1 MLRILSLA
9 AVATVAL
16 ADGTWGPADTA
27 HALDGV
33 IGAVE
38 KIVHLPHLSAAQL
51 EEAKKIAVD
60 IKVDVEAVESGK
72 LTKEQAH
79 EKVGEGMK
87 ELAAFAAKLQKSG
100 ASGLSE
106 RKAALEKQLHEKQA
120 ALEKLEKQMK
130 LLKLQKML
138 AEKKLALQNLLASK
152 AAGQDRSAAEEAK
165 ATAAVVT
172 QLHALKDLKGA
183 DAVKALKSVQ
193 QQEKAIGERI
203 ARLDAGQKKSEAMM
217 TAAVQGELKAGG
229 SSEDALEKGKKMI
242 QGLKKREKRQFL
254 KMRAGQQ
261 MQLEGLKEVEA
272 SLKGH
277 DGAALQKSLQK
288 LDQLSKST
296 QAKSG
301 KFLY

>member
-1 MLRILSLA
+1 MFRILSLA
-9 AVATVAL
+9 AVATMAL

-38 KIVHLPHLSAAQL
+38 KIVHLPHLSATQL
-51 EEAKKIAVD
+51 EQAKKIAAD

-87 ELAAFAAKLQKSG
+87 ELAAFAAKLQKTGS
-100 ASGLSE
+100 LSE
-106 RKAALEKQLHEKQA
+106 RKAELEKQLHEKEA
-120 ALEKLEKQMK
+120 ALTKLEKQMK
-130 LLKLQKML
+130 LLKLKKLL

-152 AAGQDRSAAEEAK
+152 AAGQDRSAAEDAK
-165 ATAAVVT
+165 ATTAVVT
-172 QLHALKDLKGA
+172 QLHGLKDLKGV
-183 DAVKALKSVQ
+183 DAMKALQTVQ
-193 QQEKAIGERI
+193 QQEKAVGERL

-229 SSEDALEKGKKMI
+229 SSKDALEKGNKMI
-242 QGLKKREKRQFL
+242 QALEKREKRKFA
-254 KMRAGQQ
+254 KVRAGQQ
-261 MQLEGLKEVEA
+261 IVLEGLKEAEA

-277 DGAALQKSLQK
+277 DSAGLQKSLQK

>member
-16 ADGTWGPADTA
+16 ADSTWGPADTA

-38 KIVHLPHLSAAQL
+38 KIVHLPHLSATQL

-79 EKVGEGMK
+79 VKVGEGMQ
-87 ELAAFAAKLQKSG
+87 ELAAFAAKLQNSG
-100 ASGLSE
+100 GLSE
-106 RKAALEKQLHEKQA
+106 RRAQLEKQLHEKEA
-120 ALEKLEKQMK
+120 ALAKLEKQMK
-130 LLKLQKML
+130 LLKLKKLL
-138 AEKKLALQNLLASK
+138 AEKKLAMQNLLAAK
-152 AAGQDRSAAEEAK
+152 AAGQDRSAAEDAK

-172 QLHALKDLKGA
+172 QLHGLKDLKGA
-183 DAVKALKSVQ
+183 DAMKALQTVQ
-193 QQEKAIGERI
+193 QQEKALGERL
-203 ARLDAGQKKSEAMM
+203 ARLDAGQKKSEDMMASAM
-217 TAAVQGELKAGG
+217 QGELKSAASGQ
-229 SSEDALEKGKKMI
+229 DALEKGKKMI
-242 QGLKKREKRQFL
+242 QELEKREKRKFA
-254 KMRAGQQ
+254 KVRAGQQ
-261 MQLEGLKEVEA
+261 IELEGLKEVEA
-272 SLKGH
+272 SLKSH
-277 DGAALQKSLQK
+277 DGAGLQKSLQK

>member
-9 AVATVAL
+9 AVATVTL
-16 ADGTWGPADTA
+16 ADSTWGPADTA
-27 HALDGV
+27 HTLDGV

-38 KIVHLPHLSAAQL
+38 KIVHLPHLSATQL

-79 EKVGEGMK
+79 VKVGEGMK
-87 ELAAFAAKLQKSG
+87 ELAAFAAKLQMSG
-100 ASGLSE
+100 GLSE
-106 RKAALEKQLHEKQA
+106 RRAQLEKQLHEKEA
-120 ALEKLEKQMK
+120 ALAKLEKQMK
-130 LLKLQKML
+130 LLKLKKLL
-138 AEKKLALQNLLASK
+138 AEKRLTMQNLLAAK
-152 AAGQDRSAAEEAK
+152 AAGQDRSAADDAK

-172 QLHALKDLKGA
+172 QLHGLKDLKGA
-183 DAVKALKSVQ
+183 DAMRALQTVQ
-193 QQEKAIGERI
+193 QQEKAVGKRL
-203 ARLDAGQKKSEAMM
+203 ARLDAGQKKSEDMM
-217 TAAVQGELKAGG
+217 TAAMQGELKSAASGK
-229 SSEDALEKGKKMI
+229 DALEKGKKMV
-242 QGLKKREKRQFL
+242 QELEKREERKFA
-254 KMRAGQQ
+254 KVRAGQQ
-261 MQLEGLKEVEA
+261 IELEGLKEVEA

-277 DGAALQKSLQK
+277 DGAGLQKSLQK

>member
-1 MLRILSLA
+1 MLRILSLV

-38 KIVHLPHLSAAQL
+38 KIVHLPHLSATQL
-51 EEAKKIAVD
+51 EQAKKIAAD

-100 ASGLSE
+100 GLSE
-106 RKAALEKQLHEKQA
+106 RKAALEKQLHEKEA
-120 ALEKLEKQMK
+120 ALAKLEKQMK
-130 LLKLQKML
+130 LLKLKKML

-152 AAGQDRSAAEEAK
+152 AAGQDRSAAEDAK

-172 QLHALKDLKGA
+172 QLHGLKDLKGV
-183 DAVKALKSVQ
+183 DAMRALQTVQ
-193 QQEKAIGERI
+193 QQEKAVGERL

-217 TAAVQGELKAGG
+217 TAAVQGELTAGG
-229 SSEDALEKGKKMI
+229 SSKDALEKGKKMI
-242 QGLKKREKRQFL
+242 QALEKREKRKFA
-254 KMRAGQQ
+254 KVRAGQQ
-261 MQLEGLKEVEA
+261 IELEGLKEAEA

>member
-9 AVATVAL
+9 AVATVTL
-16 ADGTWGPADTA
+16 ADSTWGPADTA

-38 KIVHLPHLSAAQL
+38 KIVHLPHLSATQL

-79 EKVGEGMK
+79 VKVGEGMK
-87 ELAAFAAKLQKSG
+87 ELAAFAAKLQMSG
-100 ASGLSE
+100 GLSE
-106 RKAALEKQLHEKQA
+106 RRAQLEKQLHEKEA
-120 ALEKLEKQMK
+120 ALAKLEKQMK
-130 LLKLQKML
+130 LLKLKKLL
-138 AEKKLALQNLLASK
+138 AEKRLTMQNLLAAK
-152 AAGQDRSAAEEAK
+152 AAGQDRSAADDAK

-172 QLHALKDLKGA
+172 QLHGLKDLKGA
-183 DAVKALKSVQ
+183 DAMRALQTVQ
-193 QQEKAIGERI
+193 QQEKAVGKRL
-203 ARLDAGQKKSEAMM
+203 ARLDAGQKKSEDMM
-217 TAAVQGELKAGG
+217 TAAMQGELKSAASGK
-229 SSEDALEKGKKMI
+229 DALEKGKKMV
-242 QGLKKREKRQFL
+242 QELEKREERKFA
-254 KMRAGQQ
+254 KVRAGQQ
-261 MQLEGLKEVEA
+261 IELEGLKEVEA

-277 DGAALQKSLQK
+277 DGAGLQKSLQK

-296 QAKSG
+296 KAKSG

>member
-38 KIVHLPHLSAAQL
+38 KIVHLPHLSATQL
-51 EEAKKIAVD
+51 EQAKKIAAD

-87 ELAAFAAKLQKSG
+87 ELAAFAAKLQKTGS
-100 ASGLSE
+100 LSE
-106 RKAALEKQLHEKQA
+106 RKAELEKQLHEKEA
-120 ALEKLEKQMK
+120 ALAKLEKQMK
-130 LLKLQKML
+130 LLKLKKLL

-152 AAGQDRSAAEEAK
+152 AAGQDRSAAEDAK

-172 QLHALKDLKGA
+172 QLHGLKDLKGV
-183 DAVKALKSVQ
+183 DAMKALQTVQ
-193 QQEKAIGERI
+193 QQEKAVGERL

-217 TAAVQGELKAGG
+217 TAAVQDELKAG
-229 SSEDALEKGKKMI
+229 SSGKDALEKGKKMI
-242 QGLKKREKRQFL
+242 QALEKREKRKFA
-254 KMRAGQQ
+254 KVRAGQQ
-261 MQLEGLKEVEA
+261 IELEGLKEAEA

-277 DGAALQKSLQK
+277 DSAGLQKSLQK

>member
-9 AVATVAL
+9 AVATVTL
-16 ADGTWGPADTA
+16 ADSTWGPADTA

-38 KIVHLPHLSAAQL
+38 KIVHLPHLSATQL

-79 EKVGEGMK
+79 VKVGEGMK
-87 ELAAFAAKLQKSG
+87 ELAAFAVKLQKSG
-100 ASGLSE
+100 GLSE
-106 RKAALEKQLHEKQA
+106 RRVQLEKQLHEKEA
-120 ALEKLEKQMK
+120 ALAKLEKQMK
-130 LLKLQKML
+130 LLKLKKLL
-138 AEKKLALQNLLASK
+138 AEKRLAMQNLLAAK
-152 AAGQDRSAAEEAK
+152 AAGQDRSAADDAK

-172 QLHALKDLKGA
+172 QLHGLKDLKGA
-183 DAVKALKSVQ
+183 DAMRALQTVQ
-193 QQEKAIGERI
+193 QQEKAVGKRL
-203 ARLDAGQKKSEAMM
+203 ARLDAGQKKSEDMM
-217 TAAVQGELKAGG
+217 TAAMQGELKSAASGK
-229 SSEDALEKGKKMI
+229 DALEKGKKMV
-242 QGLKKREKRQFL
+242 QELEKREERKFA
-254 KMRAGQQ
+254 KVRAGQQ
-261 MQLEGLKEVEA
+261 IELEGLKEVEA

-277 DGAALQKSLQK
+277 DGAGLQKSLQK

>member
-9 AVATVAL
+9 AVATVTL
-16 ADGTWGPADTA
+16 ADSTWGPADTA

-38 KIVHLPHLSAAQL
+38 KIVHLPHLSATQL

-79 EKVGEGMK
+79 VKVGEGMK
-87 ELAAFAAKLQKSG
+87 ELAAFAAKLQMSG
-100 ASGLSE
+100 GLSE
-106 RKAALEKQLHEKQA
+106 RRAQLEKQLHEKEA
-120 ALEKLEKQMK
+120 ALAKLEKQMK
-130 LLKLQKML
+130 LLKLKKLL
-138 AEKKLALQNLLASK
+138 AEKRLTMQNLLAAK
-152 AAGQDRSAAEEAK
+152 AAGQDRSAADDAK

-172 QLHALKDLKGA
+172 QLHGLKDLKGA
-183 DAVKALKSVQ
+183 DAMRALQTVQ
-193 QQEKAIGERI
+193 QQEKAVGKRL
-203 ARLDAGQKKSEAMM
+203 ARLDAGQKKSEDMM
-217 TAAVQGELKAGG
+217 TAAMQGELKSAASGK
-229 SSEDALEKGKKMI
+229 DALEKGKKMV
-242 QGLKKREKRQFL
+242 QELEKREERKFA
-254 KMRAGQQ
+254 KVRAGQQ
-261 MQLEGLKEVEA
+261 IELEGLKEVEA

-277 DGAALQKSLQK
+277 DGAGLQKSLQK

>member
-1 MLRILSLA
+1 MLRVLSLA
-9 AVATVAL
+9 VVATVAL
-16 ADGTWGPADTA
+16 ADGTWGPADTV

-38 KIVHLPHLSAAQL
+38 KIVHLPHLSATQL

-79 EKVGEGMK
+79 VKVGEGMK
-87 ELAAFAAKLQKSG
+87 ELAAFAAKLQMSG
-100 ASGLSE
+100 GLSE
-106 RKAALEKQLHEKQA
+106 RRAQLEKQLHEKEA
-120 ALEKLEKQMK
+120 ALAKLEKQMK
-130 LLKLQKML
+130 LLKLKKLL
-138 AEKKLALQNLLASK
+138 AEKRLAMQNLLAAK
-152 AAGQDRSAAEEAK
+152 AAGQDRSAADDAK

-172 QLHALKDLKGA
+172 QLHGLKDLKGA
-183 DAVKALKSVQ
+183 DAMRALQTVQ
-193 QQEKAIGERI
+193 QQEKAVGKRL
-203 ARLDAGQKKSEAMM
+203 ARLDAGQKKSEDMM
-217 TAAVQGELKAGG
+217 TAAMQGELKSAASGK
-229 SSEDALEKGKKMI
+229 DALEKGKKMV
-242 QGLKKREKRQFL
+242 QELEKREERKFA
-254 KMRAGQQ
+254 KVRAGQQ
-261 MQLEGLKEVEA
+261 IELEGLKEVEA

-277 DGAALQKSLQK
+277 DGAGLQKSLQK

>member
-16 ADGTWGPADTA
+16 ADSTWGPADTA

-38 KIVHLPHLSAAQL
+38 KIVHLPHLSATQL

-79 EKVGEGMK
+79 VKVGEGMK

-100 ASGLSE
+100 GLSE
-106 RKAALEKQLHEKQA
+106 RRAQLEKQLHEKEA
-120 ALEKLEKQMK
+120 ALAKLEKQMK
-130 LLKLQKML
+130 LLKLKKLL
-138 AEKKLALQNLLASK
+138 AEKRLAMQNLLAAK
-152 AAGQDRSAAEEAK
+152 AAGQDRSAADDAK

-172 QLHALKDLKGA
+172 QLHGLKDLKGA
-183 DAVKALKSVQ
+183 DAMRALQTVQ
-193 QQEKAIGERI
+193 QQEKAVGERL

-217 TAAVQGELKAGG
+217 TAAMQGELKSPASGK
-229 SSEDALEKGKKMI
+229 DALEKGKKMI
-242 QGLKKREKRQFL
+242 QELEKREERKFA
-254 KMRAGQQ
+254 KVRAVQQ
-261 MQLEGLKEVEA
+261 IELEGLKEVEA

-277 DGAALQKSLQK
+277 DGAGLQKSLQK

-296 QAKSG
+296 KAKSG

>member
-9 AVATVAL
+9 AVATVTL
-16 ADGTWGPADTA
+16 ADSTWGPADTA

-38 KIVHLPHLSAAQL
+38 KIVHLPHLSATQL

-79 EKVGEGMK
+79 VKVGEGMK

-100 ASGLSE
+100 GLSE
-106 RKAALEKQLHEKQA
+106 RRAQLEKQLHEKEA
-120 ALEKLEKQMK
+120 ALAKLEKQMK
-130 LLKLQKML
+130 LLKLKKLL
-138 AEKKLALQNLLASK
+138 AEKRLTMQNLLAAK
-152 AAGQDRSAAEEAK
+152 AAGQDRSAADDAK

-172 QLHALKDLKGA
+172 QLHGLKDLKGA
-183 DAVKALKSVQ
+183 DAMRALQTVQ
-193 QQEKAIGERI
+193 QQEKAVGKRL
-203 ARLDAGQKKSEAMM
+203 ARLDAGQKKSEDMM
-217 TAAVQGELKAGG
+217 TAAMQGELKSAASGK
-229 SSEDALEKGKKMI
+229 DALEKGKKMV
-242 QGLKKREKRQFL
+242 QELEKREERKFA
-254 KMRAGQQ
+254 KVRAGQQ
-261 MQLEGLKEVEA
+261 IELEGLKEVEA

-277 DGAALQKSLQK
+277 DGAGLQKSLQK

>member
-9 AVATVAL
+9 AVATVTL
-16 ADGTWGPADTA
+16 ADSTWGPADTA

-38 KIVHLPHLSAAQL
+38 KIVHLPHLSATQL

-79 EKVGEGMK
+79 VKVGEGMK
-87 ELAAFAAKLQKSG
+87 ELAAFAAKLQMSG
-100 ASGLSE
+100 GLSE
-106 RKAALEKQLHEKQA
+106 RRAQLEKQLHEKEA
-120 ALEKLEKQMK
+120 ALAKLEKQMK
-130 LLKLQKML
+130 LLKLKKLL
-138 AEKKLALQNLLASK
+138 AEKRLAMQNLLAAK
-152 AAGQDRSAAEEAK
+152 AAGQDRSAADDAK

-172 QLHALKDLKGA
+172 QLHGLKDLKGA
-183 DAVKALKSVQ
+183 DAMRALQTVQ
-193 QQEKAIGERI
+193 QQEKAVGKRL
-203 ARLDAGQKKSEAMM
+203 ARLDAGQKKSEDMM
-217 TAAVQGELKAGG
+217 TAAMQGELKSAASGK
-229 SSEDALEKGKKMI
+229 DALEKGKKMV
-242 QGLKKREKRQFL
+242 QELEKREERKFA
-254 KMRAGQQ
+254 KVRAGQQ
-261 MQLEGLKEVEA
+261 IELEGLKEVEA

-277 DGAALQKSLQK
+277 DGAGLQKSLQK